1 MSDIRDIVPLL
12 LIPIFNKHVDNC
24 FSDLERIIPKTDFL
38 TSRSRKPVIHLFQG
52 TNRNA
57 PCPCGSGKKYKKCC
71 INEIQEEQ
79 HETNH
84 KSTSN

>member
-1 MSDIRDIVPLL
+1 M
-12 LIPIFNKHVDNC
+12 DNTGTYW
-24 FSDLERIIPKTDFL
+24 SIIPLFSLDNNLFDFKPSALPKGDFL
-38 TSRSRKPVIHLFQG
+38 ASRSRKPVIHLFQG

-71 INEIQEEQ
+71 IDKIQEEQ

-84 KSTSN
+84 KSTGN